1 MYVKANNGVVEK
13 YPYTTADL
21 TQENPSVSFPSVLS
35 AEILANFNVFQVIEQ
50 EKPDTD
56 NLFYTVK
63 RHLPELINGEWVL
76 LWDII
81 QKTQEQLD
89 EEAEIEAEAIRSSR
103 NKKLSLSDWT
113 QLDDSPGTKKL
124 EWATYRQALRDLP
137 AQAGFPWD
145 VDWPSQPE

>member
-21 TQENPSVSFPSVLS
+21 TQENPNVSFPSVLG

-56 NLFYTVK
+56 NLYYIVK
-63 RHLPELINGEWVL
+63 RHLPEMVNGEWVL
-76 LWDII
+76 LWDVI

-113 QLDDSPGTKKL
+113 QIEDAPVNKQA
-124 EWATYRQALRDLP
+124 WATYRQALRDVP
-137 AQAGFPWD
+137 SQAGFPWE
-145 VDWPSQPE
+145 VTWPQQP

>member
-13 YPYTTADL
+13 YPYTTTDL
-21 TQENPSVSFPSVLS
+21 TQENPNVSFPSVLS

-63 RHLPELINGEWVL
+63 RHLPEMVNGEWVL
-76 LWDII
+76 LWDVI

-113 QLDDSPGTKKL
+113 QVDDAPVDKAA
-124 EWATYRQALRDLP
+124 WAAYRQGLRDLP
-137 AQAGFPWD
+137 SQAGFPWD
-145 VDWPSQPE
+145 VTWPVEP